1 MSTSGEIYNYQPQN
15 QRITNTGL
23 TWGLDHKEVIV
34 YKGQN
39 LVLMNNGQIFAQPAS
54 GGTAQLEPWAEAKH
68 LFSDLVTTPVYDG
81 FEVIKE

>member
-1 MSTSGEIYNYQPQN
+1 VSTSGEIYNYQPQN

-39 LVLMNNGQIFAQPAS
+39 LVLMNNGQIFASTAS
-54 GGTAQLEPWAEAKH
+54 GLEPWSEAKN
-68 LFSDLVTTPVYDG
+68 LYSDLVTTPVYDG